1 MLIEFTLF
9 FNSHFHD
16 SCDYR
21 YYNNVCLK
29 NKIVAFGQQYPRDAH
44 LPADKQAS
52 LHSMTV
58 GSSRQGA
65 ANWRHNAHTFTP
77 LPFSTSKYTEL
88 IAHLVVNHHCF

>member
-1 MLIEFTLF
+1 MVIEFTLF
-9 FNSHFHD
+9 FNNHFHD
-16 SCDYR
+16 SCDYW

-58 GSSRQGA
+58 GPLGRGLQIGDIMRIRSHHYRF
-65 ANWRHNAHTFTP
+65 AHQNIP
-77 LPFSTSKYTEL
+77 
-88 IAHLVVNHHCF
+88 N